1 MNPVNTPLKP
11 LYLTTGEPAGI
22 GPEIALAAYQAWRTR
37 GGRALR
43 LVGDTQLLA
52 QRAQQ
57 LGLTMPAPQDIVHTP
72 LAQTAQAGLLNRA
85 NAAYVLSTLDM
96 ALSAIDTG
104 QAAAMVTCPVHKG
117 VINDAGI
124 AFTGHTEYLA
134 DACCVDDVVMLLAD
148 AKPGGLKVALATTHL
163 PLSQVPAAISAA
175 GLAQTMAIIHADFQR
190 YFGIAK
196 PNIWLTG
203 LNPHAG
209 EGGHLGRE
217 EIDVIE
223 PAVAAAQARGLWVS
237 GPYPADTI
245 FCHKNIAQA
254 DVVLAM
260 YHDQGLP
267 VLKLS
272 SFGHAVNIT
281 LGLPII
287 RTSVDHGTALD
298 LAGSGQA
305 DVGSL
310 MAAISCADQMAR
322 IVEANSAQKTAQK
335 TQTETH

>member
-1 MNPVNTPLKP
+1 VTEPLKP
-11 LYLTTGEPAGI
+11 LYITTGEPAGI
-22 GPEIALAAYQAWRTR
+22 GPEIALAAYAQWQSKHGR
-37 GGRALR
+37 GLR
-43 LVGDTQLLA
+43 LVADITLLG
-52 QRAQQ
+52 QRAHA
-57 LGLTMPAPQDIVHTP
+57 LGLPIPPEADVIHTP
-72 LAQTAQAGLLNRA
+72 LAQPAVAGTLNTA
-85 NAAYVLSTLDM
+85 NAAYVLSTLDI
-96 ALSAIDTG
+96 ALHAIDTQ

-148 AKPGGLKVALATTHL
+148 AQNGGLKVALATTHL
-163 PLSQVPAAISAA
+163 PLSQVPAAITQA
-175 GLAQTMAIIHADFQR
+175 GLTRTLDIIHQDFKRFFDVNQ
-190 YFGIAK
+190 A
-196 PNIWLTG
+196 NIWLTG

-217 EIDVIE
+217 EIDTIE
-223 PAVAAAQARGLWVS
+223 PAIAAAQARGLWVS
-237 GPYPADTI
+237 GPYSADTV
-245 FCHKNIAQA
+245 FCHTDIAKA

-298 LAGSGQA
+298 LAGTGKA

-310 MAAISCADQMAR
+310 LAAIECAHQMAC
-322 IVEANSAQKTAQK
+322 VQEGNQG
-335 TQTETH
+335 

>member
-1 MNPVNTPLKP
+1 LNQVQQTLKP
-11 LYLTTGEPAGI
+11 LLITTGEPAGI
-22 GPEIALAAYQAWRTR
+22 GPEIALSAYHQWRSTHQR
-37 GGRALR
+37 GLR
-43 LVGDTQLLA
+43 LVGDRDMLA
-52 QRAQQ
+52 ARAQQ
-57 LGLTMPAPQDIVHTP
+57 LGLPLVPEQDIVHTR
-72 LAQTAQAGLLNRA
+72 LAQPSQAGQLQVA
-85 NAAYVLSTLDM
+85 NAAYVLSTLDI
-96 ALSAIDTG
+96 ALHAMDTQ
-104 QAAAMVTCPVHKG
+104 QAAAIVTCPVHKG

-124 AFTGHTEYLA
+124 TFTGHTEYLA
-134 DACCVDDVVMLLAD
+134 DACCVDEVVMLLAD
-148 AKPGGLKVALATTHL
+148 AKQGGLKVALATTHL
-163 PLSQVPAAISAA
+163 PLSQVPKAITQAK
-175 GLAQTMAIIHADFQR
+175 LARTLDIIHADFQR

-196 PNIWLTG
+196 PNIWVTG

-209 EGGHLGRE
+209 EGGHLGSE

-223 PAVAAAQARGLWVS
+223 PAIAAAQARGLWVS
-237 GPYPADTI
+237 GPYPADTV
-245 FCHKNIAQA
+245 FCHSHIKDA

-298 LAGSGQA
+298 LAGTGQA

-310 MAAISCADQMAR
+310 MAALQCADQMACTL
-322 IVEANSAQKTAQK
+322 ALKPNP
-335 TQTETH
+335 

>member
-1 MNPVNTPLKP
+1 MNTALKP
-11 LYLTTGEPAGI
+11 LYITTGEPAGV
-22 GPEIALAAYQAWRTR
+22 GPELALLAYQQWGNRHARP
-37 GGRALR
+37 LC
-43 LVGDTQLLA
+43 LVGDATLFDE
-52 QRAQQ
+52 RAQQ
-57 LGLTMPAPQDIVHTP
+57 LGLVLPPQTNLVHVA
-72 LAQTAQAGLLNRA
+72 LAQTTIAGQLNTA
-85 NAAYVLSTLDM
+85 NAAYVLSTLDI
-96 ALSAIDTG
+96 ALHAIETH

-117 VINDAGI
+117 VINNAGI

-134 DACCVDDVVMLLAD
+134 DACCVDEVVMLLAD
-148 AKPGGLKVALATTHL
+148 AQANGLKVALATTHL
-163 PLSQVPAAISAA
+163 PLSHVPAAITQA
-175 GLAQTMAIIHADFQR
+175 GLSRTMDIINADFKQ

-223 PAVAAAQARGLWVS
+223 PAIAAAQARGIWAS
-237 GPYPADTI
+237 GPYPADTV
-245 FCHKNIAQA
+245 FCHKDIASA

-298 LAGSGQA
+298 LAGTGKA

-310 MAAISCADQMAR
+310 LAAIECGHQMACVQER
-322 IVEANSAQKTAQK
+322 TAQK
-335 TQTETH
+335 

>member
-1 MNPVNTPLKP
+1 MSLTHALKP
-11 LYLTTGEPAGI
+11 LYITTGEPAGI
-22 GPEIALAAYQAWRTR
+22 GPELAILASQQWRNR
-37 GGRALR
+37 HGRALR
-43 LVGDTQLLA
+43 LVADARLLES
-52 QRAQQ
+52 RATA
-57 LGLTMPAPQDIVHTP
+57 LGLPLPMGIIDVP
-72 LAQTAQAGLLNRA
+72 LAQASTPGQLNPA
-85 NAAYVLSTLDM
+85 NAAYVFGTLDV
-96 ALSAIDTG
+96 ALHAIETH
-104 QAAAMVTCPVHKG
+104 QAAGMVTCPVHKG

-134 DACCVDDVVMLLAD
+134 DACCVDEVVMLLAD

-163 PLSQVPAAISAA
+163 PLSQVPAAITQA
-175 GLAQTMAIIHADFQR
+175 GLARTLDIVHDDFKR
-190 YFGIAK
+190 YFGTDK
-196 PNIWLTG
+196 PNIWVTG

-223 PAVAAAQARGLWVS
+223 PAIAAAQARGLWVS
-237 GPYPADTI
+237 GPYPADTV
-245 FCHKNIAQA
+245 FCHKDISRA
-254 DVVLAM
+254 DVVLVM

-298 LAGSGQA
+298 LAGTGTA

-310 MAAISCADQMAR
+310 MAAIECAHHMA
-322 IVEANSAQKTAQK
+322 IAQENSMIENSSIKK
-335 TQTETH
+335 GLI

>member
-1 MNPVNTPLKP
+1 VTEPLKP
-11 LYLTTGEPAGI
+11 LVITTGEPAGI
-22 GPEIALAAYQAWRTR
+22 GPEIALAAYAQWQSKH
-37 GGRALR
+37 GRDLR
-43 LVGDTQLLA
+43 LVGDAGLLA
-52 QRAQQ
+52 ERAQR
-57 LGLTMPAPQDIVHTP
+57 LGLLLPAATNIIHTP
-72 LAQTAQAGLLNRA
+72 LSQPAIAGTLNTA
-85 NAAYVLSTLDM
+85 NAAYVLSTLDI
-96 ALSAIDTG
+96 ALHAIDTQ
-104 QAAAMVTCPVHKG
+104 QAAAVVTCPVHKG

-148 AKPGGLKVALATTHL
+148 VKKGGLKVALATTHL
-163 PLSQVPAAISAA
+163 PISQVPAAITQA
-175 GLAQTMAIIHADFQR
+175 GLTRTLDIIHHDFKQF
-190 YFGIAK
+190 FGVNQA
-196 PNIWLTG
+196 NIWLTG

-217 EIDVIE
+217 EIEVIE
-223 PAVAAAQARGLWVS
+223 PAIAAAQARGLWVS
-237 GPYPADTI
+237 GPYPADTV
-245 FCHKNIAQA
+245 FCHTDIAKA

-298 LAGSGQA
+298 LAGTGKA

-310 MAAISCADQMAR
+310 LAAIECAHQMACVR
-322 IVEANSAQKTAQK
+322 EGNQG
-335 TQTETH
+335 